1 MTGGSE
7 SGRLTASQ
15 ADRILRANYG
25 NLVKKVGAGRT
36 LSAGEVNLLQAIQ
49 DGGRPEARTFAK
61 TQAELSDLLG
71 VSRRTIQ
78 RAMKVSGRR
87 TTSFLR

>member
-1 MTGGSE
+1 MTRATDS
-7 SGRLTASQ
+7 RALTASQ